1 MRTRMSTTRLSRSRR
16 HLSAAAAFVVIGAPA
31 LEGQRTE
38 EFELPGREVAVYN
51 LAGEVRIVQGRGSNV
66 VVRVTLLGPDAQTL
80 DVEVGQV
87 GGSQALRVIYPEDRI
102 IYPELGRGSRTTVS
116 VRSDGTFYGG
126 GRSRG
131 DRVEVR
137 GSGRGLEAHA
147 NLEIEVPAGTEFS
160 LYLAVGQTDIR
171 GVSGD
176 FIIDTGAG
184 EVVAQDIQGSLRVDT
199 GSGHV
204 SVRGVEGDVL
214 VDTGSGSV
222 EVEDI
227 RGGEINVDTGSGRV
241 TGRRLSAT
249 SVRVDTGSGRI
260 ELDEVTS
267 EDVSLD
273 TGSGSIRVEIL
284 SDVENLDIDTGS
296 GSVTVWLP
304 EIAGAE
310 LEIETGNG
318 GIELDFPVQIRRAG
332 RDHVIGTIGDGRG
345 RIHIDTGSGSIRLA
359 RR

>member
-1 MRTRMSTTRLSRSRR
+1 MSIEMSVERPSRLRR
-16 HLSAAAAFVVIGAPA
+16 YCIAAAAFTMIGASA
-31 LEGQRTE
+31 LDGQRTK
-38 EFELPGREVAVYN
+38 EFQLSGGEVAVYN
-51 LAGEVRIVQGRGSNV
+51 LVGEARIVQGRGSNV
-66 VVRVTLLGPDAQTL
+66 VVRVTRLGADAQAL
-80 DVEVGQV
+80 EVEVGQV
-87 GGSQALRVIYPEDRI
+87 GGREALRVIYPDDRI
-102 IYPELGRGSRTTVS
+102 IYSELGRGSRTTVS

-131 DRVEVR
+131 DRVEIR
-137 GSGRGLEAHA
+137 GSGRGLEAYA
-147 NLEIEVPAGTEFS
+147 NLEIEVPAGREFA
-160 LYLAVGQTDIR
+160 LYLAAGQTDVR

-184 EVVAQDIQGSLRVDT
+184 EVVAQDIRGSLNVDT
-199 GSGHV
+199 GSGRV
-204 SVRGVEGDVL
+204 SVRSVEGDVL
-214 VDTGSGSV
+214 VDTGSGGV
-222 EVEDI
+222 EVEDV
-227 RGGEINVDTGSGRV
+227 RGGEINVDTESGRV
-241 TGRRLSAT
+241 TGRGLSAT
-249 SVRVDTGSGRI
+249 SLRIDTGSGRI

-267 EDVSLD
+267 EDVYLD
-273 TGSGSIRVEIL
+273 TGSGSIRIEL
-284 SDVENLDIDTGS
+284 LGDVENLDIDTGS

-310 LEIETGNG
+310 LEVETGSG